1 MGRFAFLILGF
12 LVLSET
18 LLVQWVLLASGRAPL
33 GPARFALL
41 LAGVGLFN
49 TVLVRFMR
57 RRGRGPVST
66 LLSRSAMIGSLGAL
80 FTGPPLLVAFAVGI
94 ALLPLGTQSQ
104 VQGVLVAGGGVAVA
118 IGFGSILWGYSIGQ
132 RRVVVERVR
141 LPLAGL
147 PAELA
152 GVRIAHITDLHI
164 GPQLRARRL
173 GQLLD
178 QVNALEADL
187 IVITGDIFDFDPAFI
202 DEGCRELAGLEARCG
217 VYAVLGNHDVY
228 TGADAVA
235 GGIAQYTKIR
245 LLRDES
251 VCVEVRG
258 RPLHV
263 IGIDDPG
270 RALRERHME
279 SAALPGLLARIPAHE
294 PRLLLMHR
302 PSYFEQ
308 VARLGVPAALAGH
321 THGGQVSLPRPAHQH
336 NLSRLM
342 TEWTRGLFT
351 RNDSVLYVSRGLGV
365 AGPPIRLNCPREISL
380 HELTPA

>member
-1 MGRFAFLILGF
+1 MILGC
-12 LVLSET
+12 LVLSEA
-18 LLVQWVLLASGRAPL
+18 LILQWALLASGRAPL
-33 GPARFALL
+33 GPGGFVGL

-49 TVLVRFMR
+49 TALLRLVR
-57 RRGRGPVST
+57 RRGSGPVSFAV
-66 LLSRSAMIGSLGAL
+66 SRIAMVGSLGAL
-80 FTGPPLLVAFAVGI
+80 LTGPPLLGALVVGI
-94 ALLPLGTQSQ
+94 AMLPLASASQ
-104 VQGVLVAGGGVAVA
+104 VQGVLVAGGGLAVA
-118 IGFGSILWGYSIGQ
+118 FGFGSILWGCSIGQ
-132 RRVVVERVR
+132 RRVVVEHVR
-141 LPLAGL
+141 LPFAGL

-178 QVNALEADL
+178 KVNALQADL

-202 DEGCRELAGLEARCG
+202 DEGCRELARLEARCG

-228 TGADAVA
+228 TGADAVVS
-235 GGIAQYTKIR
+235 GIAQHTKIR

-251 VCVEVRG
+251 VCVDVRG

-270 RALRERHME
+270 RAFRERRME
-279 SAALPGLLARIPAHE
+279 SPALPGLLARIPPKE

-321 THGGQVSLPRPAHQH
+321 THGGQMSLPRPAQH
-336 NLSRLM
+336 YNVSRLM